1 MYKNLITKISLF
13 LLLISISSCNI
24 YRKIP
29 PGKYLLK
36 KNVVLVDSA
45 KVKKEEITSLIIQ
58 QPNTHLLGLYPIW
71 ADIYMFA
78 DQYPEKT
85 FSQWMQKHPK
95 AYKTLEK
102 TISRKQMIQLLLY
115 YKNLNNFIK
124 EIGEP
129 PVFIDTLKSKKS
141 AARLRYYYVNHGYLE
156 AKAKYGVKPVNK
168 YEAKVIYNIQPKDP
182 FYIRKYEDSIHSP
195 YLDSLFQQHRE
206 LSKIK
211 VGKIFNRKDF
221 EEEKDWLTKLYRNN
235 GVYHFQ
241 PSYIKFDLVFDTINK
256 KRDLEAYLNIP
267 KRTVIKGDSVLTE
280 DFKPFHIKNV
290 NLILTKEKKFE
301 LSNPKDSITY
311 EGINIYSLDD
321 KLRYKPGVLAHSIF
335 IKKGKLYSDQDR
347 LRTHRLLMN
356 LRNFRQVY
364 IQYNE
369 HEKDSSLTA
378 NIFLISD
385 KKFSF
390 KTSIDITHSNIHN
403 IGLKG
408 GVEFSTKNLFGG
420 AEVLNLS
427 SYLMVASSKTL
438 NKSHEKFFDV
448 RELGTNLT
456 LNFPRIL
463 LPFGMSKYIPKYMLP
478 RTHLTF
484 LANTQDNIGLD
495 RSKYVGILG
504 YEWRPIKQK
513 KYKVDLLNLEFIT
526 NKRPEKYFEIY
537 TLSFDQLKAIAQEL
551 GQTISVETADD
562 FIQQTL
568 DNTSI
573 CLARPDLC
581 RDLKSIKERKQ
592 RITQNIF
599 IISNKFDYYFDS
611 RKDILQQ
618 DFHLFNLTFELAGTA
633 LKPFAKLF
641 KFPKNDLGQYTIN
654 NVPFAEYAK
663 LDVTYIKHWQMH
675 KQHILAYRTFV
686 GVALPYG
693 NSKNVPFTSSYFAGG
708 SNDIRAWRAYTLGPG
723 TTGGPNEFN
732 EANLKLTTN
741 IEYRFPIAGY
751 FKGAFF
757 ADAGNIWNYK
767 NNETDPR
774 SSFKGLKS
782 LQDIAVGVG
791 VGLRVDF
798 TYFVIRFDLAF
809 KTYDPSLP
817 PGQRWVLNNS
827 SLGNSV
833 LNLGISYPF

>member
-13 LLLISISSCNI
+13 LLLASISSCNI

-29 PGKYLLK
+29 PGKQLLK
-36 KNVVLVDSA
+36 KNIILVDSS
-45 KVKKEEITSLIIQ
+45 KVKKEEVTSLLLQ
-58 QPNTHLLGLYPIW
+58 QPNTYLLGLYPVW

-78 DQYPEKT
+78 DQHPEKT
-85 FSQWMQKHPK
+85 FSQWIQKHPK
-95 AYKTLEK
+95 MYKTLEK
-102 TISRKQMIQLLLY
+102 TISRKQLIQLLLY

-129 PVFIDTLKSKKS
+129 PVFIDSIKARKS

-156 AKAKYGVKPVNK
+156 AKADYKVIPVNK
-168 YEAKVIYNIQPKDP
+168 FEGKVVYPIERKDP
-182 FYIRKYEDSIHSP
+182 FYIKKYEQEIQSP
-195 YLDSLFQQHRE
+195 YLDSLFRITKNQ
-206 LSKIK
+206 SKIK
-211 VGKIFNRKDF
+211 TGKIFNRLDF
-221 EEEKDWLTKLYRNN
+221 MEEKDRLTGLYRNN

-241 PSYIKFDLVFDTINK
+241 PSYIRFDLVFDTVQH
-256 KRDLEAYLNIP
+256 KRDLEAYLSIP
-267 KRTVIKGDSVLTE
+267 KRTVIKGDSVYTV
-280 DFKPFHIKNV
+280 DFVPYHIKDV
-290 NLILTKEKKFE
+290 NLVITKDKNFQ
-301 LSNPKDSITY
+301 LQNPKDSIHY
-311 EGINIYSLDD
+311 DGVNIYSLDGPL
-321 KLRYKPGVLAHSIF
+321 KYKPGVLAHSIF
-335 IKKGKLYSDQDR
+335 IKKGKLFSEQDR

-356 LRNFRQVY
+356 LRNFKQVY

-369 HEKDSSLTA
+369 HEQDSSLTA

-385 KKFSF
+385 KKFGF
-390 KTSIDITHSNIHN
+390 KTSVDVTHSNIHN
-403 IGLKG
+403 LGIKG
-408 GVEFSTKNLFGG
+408 GLEFSAKNLFGG
-420 AEVLNLS
+420 AEILNLS
-427 SYLMVASSKTL
+427 TYLMVASSKTL
-438 NKSHEKFFDV
+438 SSNDRFFDV

-495 RSKYVGILG
+495 RSKYVGIWG
-504 YEWRPIKQK
+504 YEWRPVKQE
-513 KYKVDLLNLEFIT
+513 KYKIDLLNLEFIT
-526 NKRPEKYFEIY
+526 NKRPENYFNIY
-537 TLSFDQLKAIAQEL
+537 TLSYERLQEIAQEF
-551 GQTISVETADD
+551 GQTVTVATADAVMD
-562 FIQQTL
+562 QIL
-568 DNTSI
+568 SNT
-573 CLARPDLC
+573 ALC
-581 RDLKSIKERKQ
+581 NSNPEACSELKSIKERKQ

-599 IISNKFDYYFDS
+599 IISNKFDYYLDS

-618 DFHLFNLTFELAGTA
+618 DFYLFNSTFELAGSM

-641 KFPKNDLGQYTIN
+641 DFPKNDLDQYTIN

-663 LDVTYIKHWQMH
+663 LDLTYIKHWQLH
-675 KQHILAYRTFV
+675 KQHILAYRAFV
-686 GVALPYG
+686 GIAIPYG
-693 NSKNVPFTSSYFAGG
+693 NSKNIPFTSSYFAGG

-741 IEYRFPIAGY
+741 LEYRFPIAGY
-751 FKGAFF
+751 FKGALF

-782 LQDIAVGVG
+782 LQDIAIGTG

-817 PGQRWVLNNS
+817 LGDRWLFDQWT
-827 SLGNSV
+827 LKNSV

>member
-36 KNVVLVDSA
+36 KNIVLVDSS
-45 KVKKEEITSLIIQ
+45 KIKKEEVTSLILQ
-58 QPNTHLLGLYPIW
+58 QPNTHLLWVYPIW

-78 DQYPEKT
+78 DQHPEKT
-85 FSQWMQKHPK
+85 FSDWVKKHPK
-95 AYKTLEK
+95 TSKTLEK

-115 YKNLNNFIK
+115 YKQLNNFIK

-141 AARLRYYYVNHGYLE
+141 AARLRYYYVNHGYLD
-156 AKAKYGVKPVNK
+156 AKANYKVKPVNK
-168 YEAKVIYNIQPKDP
+168 YEGNVIYNIHPKDP
-182 FYIRKYEDSIHSP
+182 YLVSKYKQEILSP
-195 YLDSLFQQHRE
+195 YLDSLFQAYKKE
-206 LSKIK
+206 SAIK
-211 VGKIFNRKDF
+211 TGKIFNRNDF
-221 EEEKDWLTKLYRNN
+221 ENESDRLTNLYRNK

-241 PSYIKFDLVFDTINK
+241 PSYIKFDVVYDSVKHQVETH
-256 KRDLEAYLNIP
+256 LNIP
-267 KRTVIKGDSVLTE
+267 KRTVIKGDSVLTV
-280 DFKPFHIKNV
+280 DFVPYRIKDVNV
-290 NLILTKEKKFE
+290 VITKNKTFE
-301 LSNPKDSITY
+301 LENPKDSVKY
-311 EGINIYSLDD
+311 NGVHIYSIDE
-321 KLRYKPGVLAHSIF
+321 KLRYKPEVLTNSIF
-335 IKKGKLYSDQDR
+335 IKKGKLFSDQDR

-356 LRNFRQVY
+356 LRNFKQVY

-369 HEKDSSLTA
+369 QEKDSSLTA

-385 KKFSF
+385 KKYGF

-403 IGLKG
+403 LGLKG
-408 GVEFSTKNLFGG
+408 GVEFNAKNLFGG

-427 SYLMVASSKTL
+427 TYLMVASSKTL
-438 NKSHEKFFDV
+438 NKAHEKFFDV

-456 LNFPRIL
+456 LSFPRLL
-463 LPFGMSKYIPKYMLP
+463 LPFGLSKYIPKYMLP

-504 YEWRPIKQK
+504 YEWRPVKQK

-537 TLSFDQLKAIAQEL
+537 SLSFNQLEAIAQEL
-551 GQTISVETADD
+551 GQNISVETADD
-562 FIQQTL
+562 FIDQSLSNQSL
-568 DNTSI
+568 CQS
-573 CLARPDLC
+573 RPDIC
-581 RDLKSIKERKQ
+581 RELKSIKERKQ

-599 IISNKFDYYFDS
+599 IISNKFDYYLDS

-618 DFHLFNLTFELAGTA
+618 EFHLFNLTFELAGSA

-641 KFPKNDLGQYTIN
+641 NFPKNDLGQYTIN

-663 LDVTYIKHWQMH
+663 LDLTYIKHWQLH
-675 KQHILAYRTFV
+675 KQHILAYRAFV
-686 GVALPYG
+686 GGALPYG
-693 NSKNVPFTSSYFAGG
+693 NSKNIPFTSSYFAGG

-774 SSFKGLKS
+774 STFKGLKS
-782 LQDIAVGVG
+782 LQDIAIGTG

-817 PGQRWVLNNS
+817 LGQRWVLDNS
-827 SLGNSV
+827 SLSNSV

>member
-1 MYKNLITKISLF
+1 MHKNLITKISLF

-36 KNVVLVDSA
+36 KNIVLVDSN
-45 KVKKEEITSLIIQ
+45 KVKKEEVTSLILQ
-58 QPNTHLLGLYPIW
+58 QPNTHLLGIYPIW

-78 DQYPEKT
+78 DQHPEQT
-85 FSQWMQKHPK
+85 FIKWVHTHPK
-95 AYKTLEK
+95 TAKTLEK

-115 YKNLNNFIK
+115 YKHLNNIIK

-156 AKAKYGVKPVNK
+156 AEAGYKMEPVNK
-168 YEAKVIYNIQPKDP
+168 YEGKVFYNIKRHDP
-182 FYIRKYEDSIHSP
+182 FYVRKYEQDIQSP
-195 YLDSLFQQHRE
+195 YLKELFDRYRDQ
-206 LSKIK
+206 SKIK
-211 VGKIFNRKDF
+211 IGKIFNRLDF
-221 EEEKDWLTKLYRNN
+221 EEEKERLTNLYRNK

-241 PSYIKFDLVFDTINK
+241 PSYIKFDLVFDTLNK

-267 KRTVIKGDSVLTE
+267 KRTVIKGDSVYTV
-280 DFKPFHIKNV
+280 DFVPYRIKDV
-290 NLILTKEKKFE
+290 NLIITKKKKFE
-301 LSNPKDSITY
+301 LDRPRDSARY
-311 EGINIYSLDD
+311 DGVNIYSLDD
-321 KLRYKPGVLAHSIF
+321 KLRYKPGVLANSIF
-335 IKKGKLYSDQDR
+335 IKKGKLYSDEDR

-356 LRNFRQVY
+356 LRNFKQVY
-364 IQYNE
+364 IQYKE
-369 HEKDSSLTA
+369 HEKDSALTA

-385 KKFSF
+385 KKFAF

-403 IGLKG
+403 LGLKG
-408 GVEFSTKNLFGG
+408 GLEFSAKNLFGG

-438 NKSHEKFFDV
+438 NNSHEKFFDV
-448 RELGTNLT
+448 SELGTNLT
-456 LNFPRIL
+456 LNFPRLL
-463 LPFGMSKYIPKYMLP
+463 LPFGLSKYIPKYMLP

-484 LANTQDNIGLD
+484 LANTQNNIGLD

-504 YEWRPIKQK
+504 YEWRPVKQK

-526 NKRPEKYFEIY
+526 NKRPDKYFEIY
-537 TLSFDQLKAIAQEL
+537 TLSFDQLQAIANEL
-551 GQTISVETADD
+551 GQVVTVETADE
-562 FIQQTL
+562 FIEQTL
-568 DNTSI
+568 SDTNLCNS
-573 CLARPDLC
+573 RPDIC
-581 RDLKSIKERKQ
+581 MDLKSIKERKQ

-599 IISNKFDYYFDS
+599 IISNKFDYYLDS
-611 RKDILQQ
+611 RKNILQQ
-618 DFHLFNLTFELAGTA
+618 DFHLFNLTFELAGSA

-641 KFPKNDLGQYTIN
+641 DFPRNELGQYTIN
-654 NVPFAEYAK
+654 NVPFAEYVK
-663 LDVTYIKHWQMH
+663 LDLTYIKHWQMH
-675 KQHILAYRTFV
+675 KDHILAYRTFV
-686 GVALPYG
+686 GMAFPYG
-693 NSKNVPFTSSYFAGG
+693 NSKNIPFTSSYFAGG

-741 IEYRFPIAGY
+741 LEYRFPLGGY
-751 FKGAFF
+751 FKGALFT
-757 ADAGNIWNYK
+757 DAGNIWNYK

-774 SSFKGLKS
+774 STFKGLSS
-782 LQDIAVGVG
+782 LKDIAVGVG

-798 TYFVIRFDLAF
+798 TYFIIRFDLAF
-809 KTYDPSLP
+809 KAYDPSLP
-817 PGQRWVLNNS
+817 PGQRWVLNKA

>member
-29 PGKYLLK
+29 PGQYLLK
-36 KNVVLVDSA
+36 KNIILVDSN
-45 KVKKEEITSLIIQ
+45 KVKKEEVSSLIIQ
-58 QPNTHLLGLYPIW
+58 QPNTHLLGIYPIW

-78 DQYPEKT
+78 DQHPEKT
-85 FSQWMQKHPK
+85 FTKWVHKHPK
-95 AYKTLEK
+95 TSQLLEK

-115 YKNLNNFIK
+115 YKHLNNFIK

-156 AKAKYGVKPVNK
+156 AKTGYQLKPLNK
-168 YEAKVIYNIQPKDP
+168 YEGEVIYNTHRGDP
-182 FYIRKYEDSIHSP
+182 FYVKKYEQDIQSP
-195 YLDSLFQQHRE
+195 YLKQLFDE
-206 LSKIK
+206 YKNESKIK
-211 VGKIFNRKDF
+211 IGKVFNRLDF
-221 EEEKDWLTKLYRNN
+221 EEEKDRLTNLYRNK

-241 PSYIKFDLVFDTINK
+241 PSYIKFDMVFDTLNK

-267 KRTVIKGDSVLTE
+267 KRTLIKGDSVLTV
-280 DFKPFHIKNV
+280 DFVPYHIKDV
-290 NLILTKEKKFE
+290 NIIITKNKKFE
-301 LSNPKDSITY
+301 IKNPKDSTTY
-311 EGINIYSLDD
+311 EGVHIFSLDD
-321 KLRYKPGVLAHSIF
+321 KLRYKPGVLANSIF

-356 LRNFRQVY
+356 LRNFKQVY

-369 HEKDSSLTA
+369 HEKDSALTA

-385 KKFSF
+385 KKFGF
-390 KTSIDITHSNIHN
+390 KTSLDITHSNIHN
-403 IGLKG
+403 LGIKG
-408 GVEFSTKNLFGG
+408 GLEFSAKNLFGG

-448 RELGTNLT
+448 SELGTNLT

-504 YEWRPIKQK
+504 YEWRPVKQK
-513 KYKVDLLNLEFIT
+513 KYKIDLLNLEFIT

-537 TLSFDQLKAIAQEL
+537 TLAFDQLQAIASEL
-551 GQTISVETADD
+551 GQSLSVDQADV
-562 FIQQTL
+562 FIDQTL
-568 DNTSI
+568 ANTSI
-573 CLARPDLC
+573 CNSRPDLC
-581 RDLKSIKERKQ
+581 RDLMSIKERKQ

-599 IISNKFDYYFDS
+599 IISNKFDYYLDS

-618 DFHLFNLTFELAGTA
+618 DFHLFNLTFELAGST

-641 KFPKNDLGQYTIN
+641 HFPKNDLDQYTIN
-654 NVPFAEYAK
+654 NVPFAEYTK
-663 LDVTYIKHWQMH
+663 LDLTYIKHWQLH
-675 KQHILAYRTFV
+675 KHHILAYRTFV
-686 GVALPYG
+686 GMAFPYG
-693 NSKNVPFTSSYFAGG
+693 NSKNIPFTSSYFAGG

-741 IEYRFPIAGY
+741 IEYRFPLAGY

-767 NNETDPR
+767 NNETDTR
-774 SSFKGLKS
+774 SSFKGLSS

-809 KTYDPSLP
+809 KAYDPSLP
-817 PGQRWVLNNS
+817 KDKRWVLNQAS
-827 SLGNSV
+827 IGNSV